1 VTPDRLRFDF
11 THTSPVKD
19 DALERIEDIVNAH
32 IRENA
37 EVTTQEMSLNDALKS
52 GALAF
57 FGEKYGERVRVLKM
71 GDFSTE
77 LCGGTH
83 VNRTGDIGLFK
94 LKAEVGV
101 ASGVRRVEATT
112 GEGALE
118 WVRQREQI
126 LKNVSTVLKGAEE
139 DAADRVE
146 KLLAYQRELEKQL
159 AQLQNQLA
167 GSQSGEVES
176 RARRVNGVNVVA
188 GRVAGV
194 DDKAL
199 REMADRLRDKLQP
212 AVVVLG
218 AVQGEKVALLATV
231 SKDVTK
237 SYHAGNIIK
246 QIAPLVGGG
255 GGGRPDFAQAGGKD
269 GARLDEALQ
278 KVYELVE
285 KGA

>member
-1 VTPDRLRFDF
+1 M
-11 THTSPVKD
+11 KD
-19 DALERIEDIVNAH
+19 DALDRIEDIVNTH

-71 GDFSTE
+71 GNFSTE

-112 GEGALE
+112 GEGALD

-126 LKNVSTVLKGAEE
+126 LKNVSTVLKGSEE

-146 KLLAYQRELEKQL
+146 KLLAQQRELEKTTC
-159 AQLQNQLA
+159 A
-167 GSQSGEVES
+167 VTES
-176 RARRVNGVNVVA
+176 TRWFSKWRHRIASA
-188 GRVAGV
+188 A
-194 DDKAL
+194 AS
-199 REMADRLRDKLQP
+199 MAS
-212 AVVVLG
+212 
-218 AVQGEKVALLATV
+218 T
-231 SKDVTK
+231 
-237 SYHAGNIIK
+237 
-246 QIAPLVGGG
+246 
-255 GGGRPDFAQAGGKD
+255 
-269 GARLDEALQ
+269 
-278 KVYELVE
+278 
-285 KGA
+285 

>member
-1 VTPDRLRFDF
+1 VAPDRLRFDF

-19 DALERIEDIVNAH
+19 DALEHIEDIVNAH

-37 EVTTQEMSLNDALKS
+37 EATTQEMSLNDALKS

-94 LKAEVGV
+94 LKAEGGV

-126 LKNVSTVLKGAEE
+126 LKEIGMILKGSEE

-146 KLLAYQRELEKQL
+146 KLLVQL
-159 AQLQNQLA
+159 H
-167 GSQSGEVES
+167 E
-176 RARRVNGVNVVA
+176 
-188 GRVAGV
+188 
-194 DDKAL
+194 
-199 REMADRLRDKLQP
+199 
-212 AVVVLG
+212 
-218 AVQGEKVALLATV
+218 
-231 SKDVTK
+231 
-237 SYHAGNIIK
+237 
-246 QIAPLVGGG
+246 
-255 GGGRPDFAQAGGKD
+255 
-269 GARLDEALQ
+269 
-278 KVYELVE
+278 YE
-285 KGA
+285 